1 MIGQRACLHRRYPS
15 KTQAGEIEIELVDE
29 HVDYANPIIFGH
41 VIVRCSGSSVPRARS
56 SPSIKRF
63 ILHP

>member
-1 MIGQRACLHRRYPS
+1 MIGQWACLHRRYPS
-15 KTQAGEIEIELVDE
+15 KTQAGEIELVDE
-29 HVDYANPIIFGH
+29 HVDYAKPIIFGH